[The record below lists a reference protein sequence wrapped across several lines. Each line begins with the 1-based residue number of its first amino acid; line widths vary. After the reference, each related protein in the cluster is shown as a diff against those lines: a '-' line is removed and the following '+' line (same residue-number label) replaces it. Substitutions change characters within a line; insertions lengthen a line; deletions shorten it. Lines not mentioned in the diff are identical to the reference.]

1 MQKKPYNKET
11 EGAKFQ
17 SAIDNSNDS
26 RNSTH
31 GYLETGNPAEVHA
44 KARAMRNNNNRT
56 DTVDE

>member
-1 MQKKPYNKET
+1 MQKKPFNKER
-11 EGAKFQ
+11 EKAQMQ
-17 SAIDNSNDS
+17 SAIDNSHDS

-56 DTVDE
+56 ETVE